1 MDEDNNPDAQGQ
13 YYLSAFIVGIKKKKQ
28 EEPSH
33 HSDSEAAAIV
43 PPDKSQIEFDPPPQA
58 VN

>member
-43 PPDKSQIEFDPPPQA
+43 PPDKSQIEFDPPP
-58 VN
+58 